1 MKSYVGIIR
10 DHSGSMNGLTNQAI
24 RDYNDNIQSLKD
36 ASVGKVI
43 DTRITVGICDSY
55 QRDKFQEVHMPLSS
69 VLPIRTYETGYSTP
83 LFDSV
88 GAMINKFQDTEEYRL
103 NRVASFLIMVITDG
117 QENASKNWTSASLSS
132 RMKELQATDKWT
144 FAFRVPR
151 GYKFSL
157 VKLGIPEGNILEW
170 EQTEEGFKKATFATR
185 DAIEV
190 RYSGLAKGVTKSD
203 TFFTDMSN
211 VKSKTVETKLQ
222 NISNDV
228 KFFPVTSKYAGAQI
242 RDFCNSVLKR
252 PMIKGAAFYQLTK
265 TEKKVQD
272 YKIIAIRDKKKDEVY
287 TGAHARQLLG
297 LPYHGEVKIVPG
309 NHGQYDIF
317 IQSTSVNRKLVAG
330 TEVLYWEQNMI

>member
-10 DHSGSMNGLTNQAI
+10 DHSGSMGCLANQAI
-24 RDYNDNIQSLKD
+24 RDFNDNISALKD
-36 ASVGKVI
+36 ASIGKDI
-43 DTRITVGICDSY
+43 DTLVTVGICDSR
-55 QRDKFQEVHMPLSS
+55 QLGKFAEIQVPLKD
-69 VLPIRTYETGYSTP
+69 VYDIRSYPTGDMTP

-88 GAMINKFQDTEEYRL
+88 GDMINRLQDTEEYKR
-103 NRVASFLIMVITDG
+103 NKKASFLIMVITDG
-117 QENASKNWTSASLSS
+117 QENASKFWTSESLSS

-144 FAFRVPR
+144 FVFRVPK
-151 GYKFSL
+151 GYKSNL
-157 VKLGIPEGNILEW
+157 VRLGIPEGNILEW

-190 RYSGLAKGVTKSD
+190 RYSGLARGITKSD

-265 TEKKVQD
+265 PEKKVQD
-272 YKIIAIRDKKKDEVY
+272 YKIIAIRNKKKDEVY

-297 LPYHGEVKIVPG
+297 LPYHGEVKIIPG

-330 TEVLYWEQNMI
+330 TEVLYWEQNQI